1 MDLNSFSV
9 PVAGDIALDAGAD
22 VNLPANIGLTFGDDG
37 EKIEGDGSDLTIA
50 SSGDLNLAGGGST
63 NQIKVTDGAILP
75 ITDDDVDLGSSS
87 YQFKNAYIDGTLEA
101 DAITIGGTA
110 VTAGGATAGF
120 ALAMAVAL

>member
-1 MDLNSFSV
+1 M
-9 PVAGDIALDAGAD
+9 
-22 VNLPANIGLTFGDDG
+22 TFGDDG
-37 EKIEGDGSDLTIA
+37 EKIEGDGTNLTIA